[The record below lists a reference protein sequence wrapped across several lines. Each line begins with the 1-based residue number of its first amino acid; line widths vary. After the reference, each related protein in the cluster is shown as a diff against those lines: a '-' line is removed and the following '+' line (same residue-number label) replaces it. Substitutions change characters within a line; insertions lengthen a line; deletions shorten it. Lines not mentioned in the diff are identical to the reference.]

1 MLQTSAHKCIS
12 LQLTPLEV
20 AEALPD
26 AGLALTDASD
36 PAAIVSSVLVI
47 HPGEPLRVAL
57 QVQNW
62 EAHPLHLTF
71 SLSGTFPS
79 EWCRIGIVT
88 DVTKEWQIIEPAE
101 IEIPAKGKW
110 YGNLMFR
117 VPATFFEEQQVIQRG
132 SKECLELNFRG
143 YLSVYA
149 DLNSASKAAQ
159 APIQQVDF
167 ELCVRPS
174 ANYVNFLPVLYREVD
189 FINRF
194 IQIFEQTF
202 EPVVTSFSSM
212 WANLDPLTAPKALL
226 PFLAHWVDWP
236 LDPLWDLQQQRR
248 LIRRAME
255 LYRWRGTRKGLRL
268 YLHLYTGLPLDDH
281 LAHEVDKHISIT
293 EPFGQ
298 GLVLD
303 ACCVGEDAVI
313 GGGKPYHF
321 SVCLRPNREG
331 DIDTELVRHI
341 IDREKPAFCTYEL
354 TIEERNLCI

>member
-1 MLQTSAHKCIS
+1 MLQTSTLKGIS
-12 LQLTPLEV
+12 LQLTPMQV

-26 AGLALTDASD
+26 AGLVTDSSES
-36 PAAIVSSVLVI
+36 AAIASSALVI

-71 SLSGTFPS
+71 SLDSTFPS

-101 IEIPAKGKW
+101 IEIPAKGTW
-110 YGNLMFR
+110 YGNLLFR
-117 VPATFFEEQQVIQRG
+117 VPATFFEDRQAIQRG

-143 YLSVYA
+143 CLSVYA

-159 APIQQVDF
+159 ALMEQVDF
-167 ELCVRPS
+167 ELYVRPS
-174 ANYVNFLPVLYREVD
+174 PNYVNFLPVLYREVD

-202 EPVVTSFSSM
+202 DPVVTSFSSM
-212 WANLDPLTAPKALL
+212 WANLDPLTAPQSLL

-236 LDPLWDLQQQRR
+236 LAPGDLQQQRR

-255 LYRWRGTRKGLRL
+255 LYRWRGTCKGLRL

-281 LAHEVDKHISIT
+281 LAREVDKHISIT
-293 EPFGQ
+293 ESFGQ

-303 ACCVGEDAVI
+303 ACCLGEDAVL

-321 SVCLRPNREG
+321 KVCLRPDRERA
-331 DIDTELVRHI
+331 IDTELVRHI
-341 IDREKPAFCTYEL
+341 IDHEKPAFCTYEL
-354 TIEERNLCI
+354 TIQERNLI

>member
-1 MLQTSAHKCIS
+1 MLQTSAHKSIS
-12 LQLTPLEV
+12 LDLTPMQV

-26 AGLALTDASD
+26 TGLAVTGSSD
-36 PAAIVSSVLVI
+36 PAAIASSALVI
-47 HPGEPLRVAL
+47 YPGEPLRVAL
-57 QVQNW
+57 QVQSW

-71 SLSGTFPS
+71 SLSSTFPS

-88 DVTKEWQIIEPAE
+88 DETNEWQIIDPAE
-101 IEIPAKGKW
+101 IEIPAAGRW
-110 YGNLMFR
+110 YGNLLFR
-117 VPATFFEEQQVIQRG
+117 VPANFFEDQQAIQRG
-132 SKECLELNFRG
+132 RKEYLELNFRG
-143 YLSVYA
+143 CLSVYA
-149 DLNSASKAAQ
+149 DLNSTSEAAET
-159 APIQQVDF
+159 PIEQVDF

-174 ANYVNFLPVLYREVD
+174 ANYIKFLPALYQEVD

-202 EPVVTSFSSM
+202 EPVVASVSNM
-212 WANLDPLTAPKALL
+212 WANLDPLTAPESLL

-236 LDPLWDLQQQRR
+236 LDSLWDLPQQRR

-303 ACCVGEDAVI
+303 ACCIGEDAVL

-321 SVCLRPNREG
+321 KVCLRPNT
-331 DIDTELVRHI
+331 DHAIDTELVRHI
-341 IDREKPAFCTYEL
+341 IDHDKPAFCTYEL